1 MLLPEPLPTGGSLC
15 DRDARRAGHGF
26 RSPVRAPQGWE
37 QVDKLV
43 CGVRVSNKLPSTLVI
58 ARCCR
63 GCGSTGSMP
72 SLWNNEEHTLF
83 RPLEAVSAIR

>member
-1 MLLPEPLPTGGSLC
+1 MLLPEPLPAGGLPMR
-15 DRDARRAGHGF
+15 RDARRAGHGF
-26 RSPVRAPQGWE
+26 RHPVRARHGWE

-43 CGVRVSNKLPSTLVI
+43 RGVRVSNKLPMTFVI
-58 ARCCR
+58 PRCCR
-63 GCGSTGSMP
+63 GCGPTGSMP

>member
-1 MLLPEPLPTGGSLC
+1 MLLPEPLQRAGCQCG
-15 DRDARRAGHGF
+15 RDARRAGHGF
-26 RSPVRAPQGWE
+26 RPPVRARHGWE

-43 CGVRVSNKLPSTLVI
+43 RGVRVSNKLPTTFVI

-72 SLWNNEEHTLF
+72 SL
-83 RPLEAVSAIR
+83 